1 VRDDGTNSNQ
11 QHGTNDSQRISD
23 LFFLQ
28 FIDLP
33 WLRVPRFY
41 NTKAMPVKG
50 FGRFENDI

>member
-1 VRDDGTNSNQ
+1 MRDDGTNSNQ